1 MYNSV
6 QQVNMANPGAA
17 GGVATNLNAAGAGAN
32 IDRTGFA
39 GKFGAKQNMQSLQ
52 SLSSGKNYSI
62 CSF

>member
-17 GGVATNLNAAGAGAN
+17 GVAGNLNAAGAGAN